1 MTDFSARSKLF
12 IEELDRWKNPSD
24 NDNNG
29 DNNDKDEKTKAK
41 TQLKLRELTSKI

>member
-1 MTDFSARSKLF
+1 MTDFNARSELF
-12 IEELDRWKNPSD
+12 IEELDCWKNPSD